1 MPRNNNQSKEPQV
14 KMYRLT
20 IADAHTHRQL
30 KTASF
35 TKWKFFMTTISIL
48 LIVTAALMC
57 LIALTPMK
65 SFIPGYPDADTKKA
79 SIQNAIKIDSLENQ
93 ISKWE
98 FYSENLKRVF
108 DGEDPVKIDSIIRN
122 YSTSY
127 DTLDAEQFKLR
138 DSVLRQLVMD
148 AEKFSVGTGKDRNLP
163 IEGKHFFTPLAGVVT
178 QEFEQ
183 AIHPYIHIASPA
195 NAVVMSVLDGTVISA
210 EWSDEYAYTI
220 VIQHSDNIISIY
232 RRNQKLLHRTGDKV
246 SAGTSIALIGE
257 ESEDYLHFELWYN
270 GEVVN
275 PANYINF

>member
-1 MPRNNNQSKEPQV
+1 
-14 KMYRLT
+14 MYRLT

-127 DTLDAEQFKLR
+127 DTLDAKQFKLR